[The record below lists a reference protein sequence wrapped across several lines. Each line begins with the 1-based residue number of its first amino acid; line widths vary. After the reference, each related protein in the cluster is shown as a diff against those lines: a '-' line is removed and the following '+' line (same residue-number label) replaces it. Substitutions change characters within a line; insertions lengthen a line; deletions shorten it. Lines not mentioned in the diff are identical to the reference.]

1 MNYKQLKLPYY
12 YIFVSEDDN
21 SITLITSQ
29 PIEQT
34 KKDFSSKTYYNK
46 EQYDNY
52 QEFYDPIK
60 KFYIKVYHYDK
71 DNLCY
76 GLFLHKYP
84 MDIVYNVLKEVEK
97 NNQICCNCILDKE
110 NEMIN
115 INDFKDMFDLADCE
129 YQEYDHSHN
138 ELKGGNLFN
147 SIAEM
152 FRSGFNRVKSLI
164 TNPIRLNATI
174 LQKFS

>member
-1 MNYKQLKLPYY
+1 
-12 YIFVSEDDN
+12 
-21 SITLITSQ
+21 
-29 PIEQT
+29 
-34 KKDFSSKTYYNK
+34 
-46 EQYDNY
+46 
-52 QEFYDPIK
+52 
-60 KFYIKVYHYDK
+60 
-71 DNLCY
+71 
-76 GLFLHKYP
+76 
-84 MDIVYNVLKEVEK
+84 MDIVYNVLKEVDK